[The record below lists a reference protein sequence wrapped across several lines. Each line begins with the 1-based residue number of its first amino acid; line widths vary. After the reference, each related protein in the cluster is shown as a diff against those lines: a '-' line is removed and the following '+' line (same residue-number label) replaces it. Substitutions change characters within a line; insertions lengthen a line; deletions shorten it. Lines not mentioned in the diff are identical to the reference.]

1 MYGGSSS
8 STACVPGPI
17 ALRNV
22 SSEAATG
29 TQVRV
34 TSETVKD
41 GDSAFVTCTNKD
53 DVELV

>member
-8 STACVPGPI
+8 SPASVPSAPI
-17 ALRNV
+17 AFRNMG
-22 SSEAATG
+22 SEAATG

-34 TSETVKD
+34 VHETVKD
-41 GDSAFVTCTNKD
+41 GDSAFVMNKD